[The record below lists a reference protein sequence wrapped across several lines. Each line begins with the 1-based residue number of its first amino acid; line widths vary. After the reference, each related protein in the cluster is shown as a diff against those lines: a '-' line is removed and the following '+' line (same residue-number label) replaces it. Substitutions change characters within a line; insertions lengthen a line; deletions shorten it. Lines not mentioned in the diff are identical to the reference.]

1 MGISKQPS
9 KVTLPGADK
18 PYPSILDFLAS
29 RFPGINKESWGQRIA
44 MGKVLDW
51 DGNAISPETKY
62 IPFKRIYYFR
72 EVEEER
78 VIPFQEE
85 ILFRNDHILVA
96 CKPHFLP
103 VTPGGAYVDECLLN
117 RLRQRTGVDY
127 LAPIHR
133 IDRETAGI
141 VMFSVNRKTNTL
153 YHALFRNRKVEKT
166 YHALSRCN
174 YEPIKTE
181 WIVENRIVGGEP
193 WFRMKTVPGVAN
205 ASSRIELVGNKG
217 NLARFVLSPLTGQ
230 THQLRIHM
238 SSLGFGILNDR
249 YYPDLQPESVDNFDN
264 PLQLIAKKLK
274 FIDPVTGKN
283 MEFKSERKLL
293 Y

>member
-1 MGISKQPS
+1 MGISKHPS

-18 PYPSILDFLAS
+18 PYPSILDFLVS
-29 RFPGINKESWGQRIA
+29 RFPGIKKKSWGQRIA

-51 DGNAISPETKY
+51 DGNPITPDTKY

-85 ILFRNDHILVA
+85 ILFRNDYILVA

-103 VTPGGAYVDECLLN
+103 VTPGGAYVNECLLN
-117 RLRQRTGVDY
+117 RLQQRTGVDY

-141 VMFSVNRKTNTL
+141 VMFSVNRKTNGL
-153 YHALFRNRKVEKT
+153 YHALFRNRNVEKT
-166 YHALSRCN
+166 YHALSRCS
-174 YEPIKTE
+174 YKQIKTE
-181 WIVENRIVGGEP
+181 WIVENRIVSGEP
-193 WFRMKTVPGVAN
+193 WFRMKTVPGVVN
-205 ASSRIELVGNKG
+205 ASSRIELVGNKD

-274 FIDPVTGKN
+274 FVDPVTGKN
-283 MEFKSERKLL
+283 MEFKSERNLL